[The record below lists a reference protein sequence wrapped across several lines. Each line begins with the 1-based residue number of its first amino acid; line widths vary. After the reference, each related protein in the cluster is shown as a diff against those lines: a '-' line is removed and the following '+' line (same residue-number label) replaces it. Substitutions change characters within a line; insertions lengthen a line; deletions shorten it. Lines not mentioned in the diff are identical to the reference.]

1 MRREGGWESQG
12 RSKRQGPETAG
23 IGRPE
28 GEFKR
33 GKGERELSRS
43 QVMSFSSNCRSDP
56 STALARLVT

>member
-33 GKGERELSRS
+33 GKGGESELNESGHVLFLELQIRS
-43 QVMSFSSNCRSDP
+43 
-56 STALARLVT
+56 